1 MSAAEDFDDAIAQA
15 LERGQRHDEALNL
28 VKGLTNQ
35 LAQSVAKQTGGAV
48 EIVLVN
54 EEDAQTAI
62 HKFNDAMTELAA
74 HSGARR
80 RRLGGDSEDRQSRQF
95 VLARSKQDPTA
106 SRILWEVEI
115 DHDGFPVTVRGPEEG
130 HAVSCWTDDDLRERF
145 VAAAGSGLVG
155 RKIAALKTP

>member
-15 LERGQRHDEALNL
+15 LERGQRHDEAMNL

-95 VLARSKQDPTA
+95 MLARSKHDPTA

>member
-1 MSAAEDFDDAIAQA
+1 M
-15 LERGQRHDEALNL
+15 
-28 VKGLTNQ
+28 
-35 LAQSVAKQTGGAV
+35 AKQTGGAV

>member
-28 VKGLTNQ
+28 VKDLTNQ

-80 RRLGGDSEDRQSRQF
+80 RRLGGDSEGRQSRQF

>member
-28 VKGLTNQ
+28 VKDLTNQ